1 MLKLLKLVQI
11 HIVAFVAFVDSSLNS
26 DLQRNICLFRL
37 QKKTN
42 LDPLPPIRFDGWR
55 VGFWPRQN
63 GDYTLRFGPTSIL
76 FWHFWYIL
84 KERCNAWYKQ
94 IRELLRNV
102 VCTFVLIAG
111 SVHNCAG
118 KHDEHPSSGVRN
130 STTSG
135 CDSPKLVVCLYLL
148 PMCRQTQFRHSKLR
162 WANSQKFRLYML
174 LRHQVCCTCVHN
186 KHVMSQ
192 VGTVADSTGSPQTTI
207 DQIRESMVCAY
218 VCSTSSEHMCA
229 CPSGQ
234 HERASVVVFRALAE
248 QTVHWGCV
256 TRIPPPG
263 DLICFFRIKII
274 RFFSKISDFSDFF
287 RLF

>member
-1 MLKLLKLVQI
+1 M
-11 HIVAFVAFVDSSLNS
+11 
-26 DLQRNICLFRL
+26 
-37 QKKTN
+37 
-42 LDPLPPIRFDGWR
+42 
-55 VGFWPRQN
+55 
-63 GDYTLRFGPTSIL
+63 YT
-76 FWHFWYIL
+76 
-84 KERCNAWYKQ
+84 
-94 IRELLRNV
+94 
-102 VCTFVLIAG
+102 
-111 SVHNCAG
+111 CAG

-135 CDSPKLVVCLYLL
+135 CDSPKLVVC
-148 PMCRQTQFRHSKLR
+148 MFISVTNVQ
-162 WANSQKFRLYML
+162 ANSISALQAQVRQLAEVQVML

-248 QTVHWGCV
+248 QTVHLGCV

-263 DLICFFRIKII
+263 DLICFFPYQDNPV
-274 RFFSKISDFSDFF
+274 FF
-287 RLF
+287 